1 MVVVEVSLDV
11 ELVIVD
17 VVLIVVEV
25 SVDVE
30 LVIVVVV
37 IVVRLDCGLTH
48 PTKSGTNSV

>member
-17 VVLIVVEV
+17 VVEV
-25 SVDVE
+25 SIDVE
-30 LVIVVVV
+30 LVIVVVVVV

-48 PTKSGTNSV
+48 LTKLGTNSV